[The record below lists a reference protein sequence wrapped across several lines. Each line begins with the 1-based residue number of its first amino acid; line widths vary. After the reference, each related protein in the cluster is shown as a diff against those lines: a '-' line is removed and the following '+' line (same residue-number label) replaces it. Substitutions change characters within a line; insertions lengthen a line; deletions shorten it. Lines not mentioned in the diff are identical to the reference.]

1 MKKLVIEAGN
11 EYRAKIEKQFERN
24 SFFYEV
30 YYQAHA
36 ILAEMEKEVQ
46 DYYKSDEKEYQRIGN
61 NIIAFSSTRG
71 QGKTSALQSFAR
83 YLKKNKEDYQNE
95 KFPFPNLNPLIGN
108 YYVLKKT
115 IDPSTLNESES
126 IVRVLISRLFDEFRE
141 GICEKVSKR
150 NALDVNEIRKK
161 HIEILELFQTCYNNI
176 DNILGNCDTD
186 CEKDDLDNLAQL
198 GSSSKL
204 RANLSNLVT
213 KILEYNNLGTQT
225 SQSVDI
231 LVIPIDDADLSM
243 QNTYKICEEIRTYF
257 ESQNIIILMAADFGQ
272 IEYAIEQVYIKKHS
286 IIINAYSEDKEEYL
300 LKCHNMAAK
309 YVEKLFPSGHRI
321 ELPKIDNFLSEDT
334 EKVIMEYIE
343 AEDSCFKNEISDC
356 EDLQEQLLRLLY
368 NRTGMIFMKK
378 EAGMNPVLPV
388 TLRELNHF
396 IKMMKSMEVMDE
408 RDIVLKKMSEI
419 GCFSKSLLEKN
430 LSIFEQYFLDYW
442 CPNRLN
448 EVQQE
453 LFSEIHKNIKNT
465 KEVKKLIIRYVEK
478 HKGSFIGN
486 AKDIRG
492 ISDNYLDVVHVLV
505 SNITGIQK
513 EEEFKQAIYIYYTI
527 FLNKW
532 IANSW
537 GNSRKMKQLGAF
549 IGHSFYIPQRSLNST
564 YGNKY
569 NVYNFVCDARLLKAL
584 FPLEEE
590 TIISFDYLVWLR
602 QFCEITTKEE
612 YPDYM
617 DIESKMGL
625 EIDWIES
632 LKVNI
637 LDLFVNSIAN
647 PTRIVN
653 LKSEEVDSKSSVQ
666 KNEEEMV
673 YFAKLGE
680 NLNSSQLMEFPRN
693 SNEDK
698 NIPALLY
705 VKNILVNLDIQFYLS
720 NMLEKT
726 IKRFHVRKGDKP
738 IASIY
743 EELYKEID
751 DWKKEVGFLG
761 LESSTVT
768 YFTDYLKLS
777 SGALS
782 RLFLC
787 NWENMEKY
795 CEALQNGNNEFK
807 KRIGEIEKEYQEKKD
822 TKELFAKV
830 SETNKEQFEPKIFT
844 FTNINEDIAIDE
856 ELSKMKNVI
865 DEHKSLINKL
875 TEMSEKIS
883 LRVNIEQT
891 PNSSDVK
898 KSDN

>member
-1 MKKLVIEAGN
+1 
-11 EYRAKIEKQFERN
+11 
-24 SFFYEV
+24 
-30 YYQAHA
+30 
-36 ILAEMEKEVQ
+36 
-46 DYYKSDEKEYQRIGN
+46 
-61 NIIAFSSTRG
+61 
-71 QGKTSALQSFAR
+71 
-83 YLKKNKEDYQNE
+83 
-95 KFPFPNLNPLIGN
+95 
-108 YYVLKKT
+108 
-115 IDPSTLNESES
+115 
-126 IVRVLISRLFDEFRE
+126 
-141 GICEKVSKR
+141 
-150 NALDVNEIRKK
+150 
-161 HIEILELFQTCYNNI
+161 
-176 DNILGNCDTD
+176 
-186 CEKDDLDNLAQL
+186 
-198 GSSSKL
+198 
-204 RANLSNLVT
+204 
-213 KILEYNNLGTQT
+213 
-225 SQSVDI
+225 
-231 LVIPIDDADLSM
+231 
-243 QNTYKICEEIRTYF
+243 
-257 ESQNIIILMAADFGQ
+257 
-272 IEYAIEQVYIKKHS
+272 
-286 IIINAYSEDKEEYL
+286 
-300 LKCHNMAAK
+300 
-309 YVEKLFPSGHRI
+309 
-321 ELPKIDNFLSEDT
+321 
-334 EKVIMEYIE
+334 
-343 AEDSCFKNEISDC
+343 
-356 EDLQEQLLRLLY
+356 
-368 NRTGMIFMKK
+368 MKK

-396 IKMMKSMEVMDE
+396 IKMMKSMEIMDE
-408 RDIVLKKMSEI
+408 CQIVSKKMSEND
-419 GCFSKSLLEKN
+419 CSSKSLLEKN
-430 LSIFEQYFLDYW
+430 LTLFEQYFLDYW

-453 LFSEIHKNIKNT
+453 LFSEIHKNIKKP
-465 KEVKKLIIRYVEK
+465 KEVKKIVIRYVEK
-478 HKGSFIGN
+478 HEGSFIGDAN
-486 AKDIRG
+486 EKKMLGDK
-492 ISDNYLDVVHVLV
+492 YLDVVHVLV
-505 SNITGIQK
+505 NNITGIQK

-602 QFCEITTKEE
+602 QFCEITTKED

-617 DIESKMGL
+617 DIESKMGENKL
-625 EIDWIES
+625 QGKYDVCIEIDWIES

-653 LKSEEVDSKSSVQ
+653 LKTEEVDSKSSVQ

-680 NLNSSQLMEFPRN
+680 NLNSSHLMEFPRN
-693 SNEDK
+693 SDEDK

-720 NMLEKT
+720 NLLEKT

-782 RLFLC
+782 RLFLS

-807 KRIGEIEKEYQEKKD
+807 KRIDEIEKEYQEKKD

-865 DEHKSLINKL
+865 DEHKSLINQL

-891 PNSSDVK
+891 PDLSDVK